1 MNNEPVILKTSCLTS
16 ITLRMS
22 RKTVGGGPSL
32 ATAGPQVSTSGL
44 ISATTA
50 STTTTGAM
58 FQTHHASSGS
68 ATTMNQK
75 AVFKQGWLHG
85 YQAGAQ
91 PPLHRSQSDNAQLP
105 PSNHGFSSVSYG
117 GHASQ
122 TSLSTLRKENSTTF
136 PRKLQTSASYHLAPQ
151 QQNPPAERT
160 GSIGA
165 NPKKNQSVEIANGPV
180 I

>member
-1 MNNEPVILKTSCLTS
+1 MFNFDYFKNVKKNSGRRAELGDRGASSKHLWLDLSDHSIYYNDRSDVPDAPRLLGVSDHNEPESCLQA
-16 ITLRMS
+16 RMASWLPS
-22 RKTVGGGPSL
+22 RRP
-32 ATAGPQVSTSGL
+32 ATFAPIAVRQRPA
-44 ISATTA
+44 SAKQ
-50 STTTTGAM
+50 SRL
-58 FQTHHASSGS
+58 
-68 ATTMNQK
+68 
-75 AVFKQGWLHG
+75 FK
-85 YQAGAQ
+85 
-91 PPLHRSQSDNAQLP
+91 RQLW
-105 PSNHGFSSVSYG
+105 

-151 QQNPPAERT
+151 QQNPPVERT